1 VIAGR
6 YVLEREV
13 GRGGMGAVWLARDET
28 LGRRV
33 ALKRIGTPQ
42 GDVGRQAARAER
54 EARLAA
60 GLAHPHVVSVFDLVP
75 DGEQRWLVMEYVE
88 GRSLAARVRD
98 RGPLPPAQAADLLRQ
113 ASEALREAHAAGI
126 VHRDVKPSNMLV
138 TPDDELKLTD
148 FGIAKSADD
157 VTLTEAGLVTG
168 SPAYLA
174 PEVAAG
180 DSATTA
186 SDVWSIGATLYH
198 LLSGSPPY
206 EVADNLMGTLYR
218 IVHEPPP
225 RLANTGWLGPLLEA
239 TMASDPAHRWTM
251 GQVADY
257 LAAGQEG
264 TTGEPVGTVAPVPVL
279 RDGEGTHVMGSVAA
293 SSPPPPPPP
302 VARRVERDRRPTVST
317 LVGALLVVSVLVL
330 AVVVFLLVRDSGSGT
345 TASAGSDGAAGS
357 PSATATPSPSPSTS
371 TSPASPSSSP
381 SLDPQ
386 QQRAAMEAF
395 VVDYLS
401 TVTSDPSRT
410 WPRLTPDFQEASGGF
425 DSYASFWGTIAGA
438 VPSRL
443 SADPDAGTVAYT
455 VEYTRQDGSTTTDDV
470 TLRLVERGGEYL
482 IAGES

>member
-1 VIAGR
+1 
-6 YVLEREV
+6 
-13 GRGGMGAVWLARDET
+13 MGAVWLARDET

-42 GDVGRQAARAER
+42 GDVSRQAARAER

-60 GLAHPHVVSVFDLVP
+60 GLAHPHVVSVFDLVL

-98 RGPLPPAQAADLLRQ
+98 RGPLPAAQAADLLRQ

-157 VTLTEAGLVTG
+157 VTLTATGLVTG

-198 LLSGSPPY
+198 LLSGAPPY

-239 TMASDPAHRWTM
+239 TMATDPAHRWTM
-251 GQVADY
+251 AQVAGY
-257 LAAGQEG
+257 LAAGPEG
-264 TTGEPVGTVAPVPVL
+264 TTGEPVGTVAPVPVI
-279 RDGEGTHVMGSVAA
+279 RDGEGTHVMGSVA
-293 SSPPPPPPP
+293 SPSPPPPPP
-302 VARRVERDRRPTVST
+302 ARRVERDRRPTAST

-330 AVVVFLLVRDSGSGT
+330 ALVVFLLVRDAGSGT
-345 TASAGSDGAAGS
+345 TASAGSGGGADS
-357 PSATATPSPSPSTS
+357 PSASATPSPSPTTTS
-371 TSPASPSSSP
+371 ASPSPSP
-381 SLDPQ
+381 SADPQ

-395 VVDYLS
+395 AVDYLS

-410 WPRLTPDFQEASGGF
+410 WPRLTPGFQRASGGF
-425 DSYASFWGTIAGA
+425 DSYAGFWGTIDSA

-443 SADPDAGTVAYT
+443 SADPDAGTVSYT

-470 TLRLVERGGEYL
+470 TLRLVERGDEYL